1 MKYAM
6 LKRIQEIYASNE
18 NIIAFLKKQNEGEMT
33 SVEDILIS
41 YDFQAGTYKDSYI
54 KNPDFKLKAT
64 KELFGYI
71 ENFNDVKTIVEI
83 GVGEATTL
91 VPLLKNFQDL
101 NIKAKGIDLS
111 WSRIKYGME
120 LVEEEKLK
128 DSVELATGDLFQ
140 LPFQNNSVDLIYT
153 FHSLEPN
160 GGREKE
166 ALQELYRVA
175 KKYIVLVEPSY
186 EMGTEEQKERMNRNG
201 YVKNLKSVC
210 LELGYKIIC
219 YEKFSYNINPLNSA
233 AILIIEKNLNEDGN
247 EFEWSCPYTQ
257 TKLKK
262 INGSYFSD
270 KSLLVYPTVAD
281 IPCLLP
287 ENAIVATKFLE

>member
-6 LKRIQEIYASNE
+6 LKRIQEIYANNE
-18 NIIAFLKKQNEGEMT
+18 NIIAFLKKQNDKKMT

-41 YDFQAGTYKDSYI
+41 YDFQAGTYKQSYD
-54 KNPDFKLKAT
+54 KNPDFKIQAT
-64 KELFGYI
+64 KELFSYLKKLKDFKSI
-71 ENFNDVKTIVEI
+71 LEI

-91 VPLLKNFQDL
+91 VPLLGNFKDS
-101 NIKAKGIDLS
+101 NISAKGIDLS
-111 WSRIKYGME
+111 WSRVKYGME
-120 LVEEEKLK
+120 LVGEEKLK
-128 DSVELATGDLFQ
+128 DKVELATGDLFQ
-140 LPFQNNSVDLIYT
+140 LPFQNNSVDLVYT

-175 KKYIVLVEPSY
+175 KKYVVLVEPSY
-186 EMGTEEQKERMNRNG
+186 EMGTEEQKERMDRNG

-210 LELGYKIIC
+210 LELGYKIVC

-233 AILIIEKNLNEDGN
+233 AILIIEKNVNEDGN

-270 KSLLVYPTVAD
+270 ESLLVYPTVAD